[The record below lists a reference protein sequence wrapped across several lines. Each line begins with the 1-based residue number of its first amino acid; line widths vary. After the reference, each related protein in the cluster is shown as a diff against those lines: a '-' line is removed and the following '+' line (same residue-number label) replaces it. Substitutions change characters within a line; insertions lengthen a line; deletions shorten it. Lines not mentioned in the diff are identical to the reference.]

1 MNILELVATLFVF
14 IGVYKIALP
23 DIKGY
28 YYMSIGQVCWIIFG
42 IINAHYIFLI
52 QSIILLIFN
61 FYGIK
66 CWRAKN
72 VG

>member
-23 DIKGY
+23 DIRGY
-28 YYMSIGQVCWIIFG
+28 YYMSAGQVCWIIFG
-42 IINAHYIFLI
+42 IINIHYIFLI
-52 QSIILLIFN
+52 QSIVLLLFN
-61 FYGIK
+61 FYGIHN
-66 CWRAKN
+66 WRKQN